1 MTQVAADRFPA
12 QADATTTLRR
22 FRNWIAN
29 PWAKARFLWIV
40 AIGYSLWALL
50 PVVIAVV
57 YSFNSGRSQTSL
69 QGLSMRWYL
78 HDVSSVLQDV
88 ELRSS
93 LLQSFKLTI
102 LVVLISVPFGV
113 AFALALDRWRGRGTG
128 AANFVML
135 FSFITPEVAIGVAL
149 FLFFGQLLTAIGPG
163 FQAQVL
169 GLSMF
174 EMAYPVIIVRARL
187 LSIGKEYE
195 EAAMDLGA
203 SPTGALRRVLLPLL
217 GPAILASFA
226 VVFATAID
234 DFVIAQR
241 LSTGQSTQ
249 TVPILIYSSARRAP
263 LPSLNALATI
273 TLIVSTVIIALA
285 FLVYRRSTKRDR
297 LGDQATDLVVPG

>member
-1 MTQVAADRFPA
+1 MTQVAADRIPA
-12 QADATTTLRR
+12 RSDDTTALRR

-29 PWAKARFLWIV
+29 PWAKARFLWVV

-273 TLIVSTVIIALA
+273 TLIASTVIIAVA

-297 LGDQATDLVVPG
+297 LRDQATDLVVPG